1 MKPRRTEHQREIMGL
16 VIKAANE
23 GKFLLQAELHP
34 LLSYA
39 ADVTSD
45 AVRVSVRYLEEQGM
59 LVREKAPGNHRKLVP
74 TLKGY
79 DWFRPAR

>member
-1 MKPRRTEHQREIMGL
+1 MGL

-23 GKFLLQAELHP
+23 GKFLLQSELHP

-39 ADVTSD
+39 AEVTKG
-45 AVRVSVRYLEEQGM
+45 AVRKSLEALEEQGM
-59 LVREKAPGNHRKLVP
+59 LVREKAPGNHRELVP
-74 TLKGY
+74 TEKGY